1 MKKVLIWGTGKIA
14 SRFIENGCNG
24 EIIGFIETNKSIDS
38 YMDKPV
44 YDSRQIPSQYDY
56 IIVASSYAI

>member
-24 EIIGFIETNKSIDS
+24 EIIGFIETNKSKNLNKIINN
-38 YMDKPV
+38 
-44 YDSRQIPSQYDY
+44 SRNILSD
-56 IIVASSYAI
+56 